1 MAKLGSKSHRTGR
14 RTGGGC
20 VMGPRVEVNIPPR
33 PICPPLTLRS
43 SPTPRD
49 GTQETNL
56 RRHSCNDVQL
66 AKLSTVPGNCGPS
79 SQHCWW
85 WWIPPAGIL
94 LTLGPTNKANTT
106 TLLFRELEG
115 KQTWRGDN
123 CGINQCGKP
132 IVRRTT
138 ELLSEILRLE
148 VQGRHCLNYSFP
160 ETIEVGNRR
169 GNTMRL

>member
-33 PICPPLTLRS
+33 PICPLLTLQS

-56 RRHSCNDVQL
+56 RRHSCKDVQL
-66 AKLSTVPGNCGPS
+66 AKLSTVPGNCGPG

-94 LTLGPTNKANTT
+94 LTLGPMNKANTT

-148 VQGRHCLNYSFP
+148 VQGRHCSNYSFP
-160 ETIEVGNRR
+160 RQ
-169 GNTMRL
+169 